1 MKNLT
6 TLLQEVKSDF
16 NDAVNEAREFNGPFN
31 KNVIQALINK
41 FDVDLKFKGK
51 DGKIYGVSATT
62 KVSLSSNNMMVI
74 DNSQGEGYEGVLK
87 YRDIKSAMV
96 ESINEAQVQDLD
108 FRSLLGM
115 GERTRIGESE
125 YNLMQLSDAFEAV
138 GHEQADEVASHL
150 NMAIELKQDGLTRAA
165 APHMIKFNKACKEAL
180 KDPYTE
186 GIYEARLTKRNVDKV
201 QKAITKTIKSVDSVV
216 IDKKKSI
223 LFVNYTKF
231 SDKAKVRKSVE
242 KLGYTY
248 DNDGRS
254 TNAPRGIIGVGGT
267 NWMSF
272 IKESVNENFQVD
284 QIAQKK
290 FKKDFAQLSPSEKDW
305 VSDEVRNRKE
315 SVTEVESEDGT
326 EFNISLKH
334 LLKKHVTKGGEVSE
348 RFKHDDMYAML
359 DIAAQ
364 YSSTQHQ
371 AANQM
376 WSDEQDLYDYL
387 KSDHIPKKY
396 HKDFYN
402 DVRRRFKDVSES
414 VKKGKLLTEM
424 NEVEIL
430 KHLMKA
436 RAIAAG
442 EKKSG
447 LVGGLQK
454 HISQIQRN
462 LRKTAESLSM
472 INKGRAK
479 AAIKQI
485 KAGKR
490 DDGMGKFTSKLFGLD
505 KNDYPHEITDE
516 RDINKYV
523 KFGLGEAMKKEI
535 AESGDPKKYKQWWDM
550 GPETKIRKTFGR
562 EYNKA
567 LENRVKLLL
576 SLVDDPDKAEKYAE
590 MDFQL
595 LPDDISTQ
603 LVNMDPKEL
612 NAILDEATSSPAGDV
627 VKGVAG
633 LQSDSH
639 GLSASDIKKATDTIK
654 KYVKKLGKRANG
666 DVEYVA
672 SNIADILRWNDTKQ
686 TQLADYLLD
695 LNSGSDEIIFES
707 FKTRRALNEA
717 EDPMSSLLQTFE
729 KAMTD
734 KATMAKIVAELD
746 GAPDNVKPKLM
757 MMADKFI
764 PEKVD
769 GIEDLIAE
777 LESGVLDPEDIG
789 ANETK
794 EVLIKQFKEFIK
806 VTDFA
811 IATIKK
817 HVSGGGL
824 KESRLIKLASL
835 LPRG

>member
-1 MKNLT
+1 
-6 TLLQEVKSDF
+6 
-16 NDAVNEAREFNGPFN
+16 
-31 KNVIQALINK
+31 
-41 FDVDLKFKGK
+41 
-51 DGKIYGVSATT
+51 
-62 KVSLSSNNMMVI
+62 
-74 DNSQGEGYEGVLK
+74 
-87 YRDIKSAMV
+87 
-96 ESINEAQVQDLD
+96 
-108 FRSLLGM
+108 
-115 GERTRIGESE
+115 
-125 YNLMQLSDAFEAV
+125 
-138 GHEQADEVASHL
+138 
-150 NMAIELKQDGLTRAA
+150 
-165 APHMIKFNKACKEAL
+165 
-180 KDPYTE
+180 
-186 GIYEARLTKRNVDKV
+186 
-201 QKAITKTIKSVDSVV
+201 
-216 IDKKKSI
+216 
-223 LFVNYTKF
+223 
-231 SDKAKVRKSVE
+231 
-242 KLGYTY
+242 
-248 DNDGRS
+248 
-254 TNAPRGIIGVGGT
+254 
-267 NWMSF
+267 
-272 IKESVNENFQVD
+272 
-284 QIAQKK
+284 
-290 FKKDFAQLSPSEKDW
+290 
-305 VSDEVRNRKE
+305 
-315 SVTEVESEDGT
+315 
-326 EFNISLKH
+326 
-334 LLKKHVTKGGEVSE
+334 
-348 RFKHDDMYAML
+348 
-359 DIAAQ
+359 
-364 YSSTQHQ
+364 
-371 AANQM
+371 
-376 WSDEQDLYDYL
+376 
-387 KSDHIPKKY
+387 
-396 HKDFYN
+396 
-402 DVRRRFKDVSES
+402 
-414 VKKGKLLTEM
+414 
-424 NEVEIL
+424 
-430 KHLMKA
+430 
-436 RAIAAG
+436 
-442 EKKSG
+442 
-447 LVGGLQK
+447 
-454 HISQIQRN
+454 
-462 LRKTAESLSM
+462 
-472 INKGRAK
+472 
-479 AAIKQI
+479 
-485 KAGKR
+485 
-490 DDGMGKFTSKLFGLD
+490 
-505 KNDYPHEITDE
+505 
-516 RDINKYV
+516 
-523 KFGLGEAMKKEI
+523 
-535 AESGDPKKYKQWWDM
+535 M

-769 GIEDLIAE
+769 GMEDLIAE
-777 LESGVLDPEDIG
+777 LESGEIDPEDIG